1 MKLFPAIITT
11 LFISLSNLYAH
22 SGTTDPNTP
31 DEKYILYGQ
40 DFHCIFKVSGSCKDG
55 KMYCGSAV
63 VVGENWLITAAH
75 VVRESKFCVVH
86 KGDKAYL
93 VDDIICHKDYD
104 PQKFGTPDIAILHT
118 EKEITLDF
126 YPELYENDDEVD
138 QLCSIA
144 GYGTH
149 GTFLTGANKFDENI
163 RAGSNMIDKIENEY
177 IVCTPSMTN
186 RTALEFIIST
196 GDSGG
201 GLFIGNRLAGINSCV
216 LSKSGRPDSS
226 YGTESCHTRISKLAP
241 WVQGIIQKKCKQ
253 PPF

>member
-1 MKLFPAIITT
+1 MKTFQT
-11 LFISLSNLYAH
+11 LILAVCLSLCGIYSH
-22 SGTTDPNTP
+22 SGTIDPSTP
-31 DEKYILYGQ
+31 DEKYISYGQ
-40 DFHCIFKVSGSCKDG
+40 DFHCVFKVSGSCKDG
-55 KMYCGSAV
+55 KMYSGSSVAI
-63 VVGENWLITAAH
+63 GENWLLTAAH
-75 VVRESKFCVVH
+75 VVKESRLCVAY

-93 VDDIICHKDYD
+93 VDEIICHKDYD
-104 PQKFGTPDIAILHT
+104 PTKFGTPDIAILHT
-118 EKEITLDF
+118 EKAIELDF
-126 YPELYENDDEVD
+126 FPPLYEDEDEVD

-149 GTFLTGANKFDENI
+149 GNFITGANKFDENI

-177 IVCTPSMTN
+177 IVCTPSRTN

-216 LSKSGRPDSS
+216 LSKQGKPDSS
-226 YGTESCHTRISKLAP
+226 YGNESCHTRISKLTP
-241 WVQGIIQKKCKQ
+241 WIKGIIHKKHKQ